1 MKMKNWLFRFA
12 GLLFLGATAW
22 FVPWLFGRL
31 NWEAWWL
38 AVPFALATLM
48 TVLLAGVTLV
58 NGWSL
63 RVPPERRVPPGQEPR
78 VLVVIPTAGEPPDM
92 VYQTARSVLA
102 QDYPTDKIRL
112 VISDDSHRPAIHEV
126 ARRLQ
131 SEFPAAQVMY
141 YEPPLRGSAERRGD
155 AKAGNLNAALEA
167 CLVDGPVPITV
178 FTSLDLPALLPIS
191 YCEDVPFIE
200 MRDADDELTDSAF
213 LRQAIGQLLS
223 DPRAAFVQTVK
234 EAVVG
239 EGDPFNNMEPL
250 FYRRGMLARN
260 ATNSVFPCGSG
271 LVWRREALEDI
282 GWLPVWNLVED
293 FQSGVEALRRGWRG
307 IYLPIVGARGQI
319 APEDIPN
326 YFKQRGTWALDTLR
340 WLFWGRKRGLN
351 WRQYLHFLELGLF
364 YLHSFATLIFTLTPV
379 LALTLGIY
387 PVIATHADYALH
399 FWPFMAATEL
409 MLVALAGGLPY
420 ESVWRSRQMWVGLT
434 PVYIWA
440 GILALVY
447 GPKRKPAYKVTRK
460 VQQAG
465 LYWREILPQ
474 ILLFLALVGSMLYH
488 LATHSFLFEA
498 DWGSLLWAAY
508 FAGLLSQVIGN
519 AGYGLALGL
528 QRVREKGLQW
538 DSSRAG

>member
-1 MKMKNWLFRFA
+1 MIKNWLFRFA
-12 GLLFLGATAW
+12 GILFLGATLW
-22 FVPWLFGRL
+22 FVPWLLGHL
-31 NWEAWWL
+31 NWQAWWL
-38 AVPFALATLM
+38 AGPFVLATLM
-48 TVLLAGVTLV
+48 TVLLAGVTLI

-63 RVPPERRVPPGQEPR
+63 WAPPERQVPSGQEMD

-92 VYQTARSVLA
+92 VYRTARSVLA
-102 QDYPTDKIRL
+102 QDYPTERIRL
-112 VISDDSHRPAIHEV
+112 VISDDSHRAVIHEV

-131 SEFPAAQVMY
+131 NEFPTAQVMY
-141 YEPPLRGSAERRGD
+141 YEPPLRGSTERRGD

-167 CLVDGPVPITV
+167 CSLDGPIPITL
-178 FTSLDLPALLPIS
+178 FMSLDLSARVPVS
-191 YCEDVPFIE
+191 YCEDIPFIE
-200 MRDADDELTDSAF
+200 MRDADDELTDPSF
-213 LRQAIGQLLS
+213 LRKVIGQLLS
-223 DPRAAFVQTVK
+223 DPRAAFVQTIK

-239 EGDPFNNMEPL
+239 KGDPFNNMEPL

-307 IYLPIVGARGQI
+307 IYLPIIGARGQI
-319 APEDIPN
+319 SPEDIPN
-326 YFKQRGTWALDTLR
+326 YFKQRGTWALDTVR
-340 WLFWGRKRGLN
+340 WLFWGKKRGLN
-351 WRQYLHFLELGLF
+351 WRQFLHFLELGLF
-364 YLHSFATLIFTLTPV
+364 YLHSFATLIFILTPV
-379 LALTLGIY
+379 LALALGIY

-409 MLVALAGGLPY
+409 MLVALAGDLPY
-420 ESVWRSRQMWVGLT
+420 ESVWRSRQMWVGLI

-440 GILALVY
+440 AILALVY
-447 GPKRKPAYKVTRK
+447 GPKRKPVYKVTRK
-460 VQQAG
+460 VHQAG
-465 LYWREILPQ
+465 LYWREIMPQ
-474 ILLFLALVGSMLYH
+474 TLLFLALVGSILYH

-519 AGYGLALGL
+519 AWYGLALGL
-528 QRVREKGLQW
+528 RRVQGKGLQW
-538 DSSRAG
+538 DSSHAR

>member
-1 MKMKNWLFRFA
+1 MVVKNRLFRIA
-12 GLLFLGATAW
+12 GILFLGATLW
-22 FVPWLFGRL
+22 FVPWLFAHL
-31 NWEAWWL
+31 NGLAWWL
-38 AVPFALATLM
+38 SIPFALAMLM
-48 TVLLAGVTLV
+48 TVLLAGVTIL

-63 RVPPERRVPPGQEPR
+63 RVPPERVVPRGQEPD

-92 VYQTARSVLA
+92 VYRTARSVLA
-102 QDYPTDKIRL
+102 QDYPTEKIRL
-112 VISDDSHRPAIHEV
+112 VISDDSHRPAIQEV

-131 SEFPAAQVMY
+131 DEFPAARVMY

-167 CLVDGPVPITV
+167 CSVNGPIPITV
-178 FTSLDLPALLPIS
+178 FMSLEIPAVLPIS
-191 YCEDVPFIE
+191 YCGDVSFIE
-200 MRDADDELTDSAF
+200 MRDADDELTDPTF

-223 DPRAAFVQTVK
+223 DPRAAFVQTIK

-239 EGDPFNNMEPL
+239 AGDSFNNMEPL

-340 WLFWGRKRGLN
+340 WLFWGRKWGLN
-351 WRQYLHFLELGLF
+351 FRQRLHFLELGLF
-364 YLHSFATLIFTLTPV
+364 YLHSFATLIFILTPV

-387 PVIATHADYALH
+387 PVVATHAAYALH
-399 FWPFMAATEL
+399 FWPFMAAVEL
-409 MLVALAGGLPY
+409 MLMALAGELPY

-440 GILALVY
+440 AILALVY
-447 GPKRKPAYKVTRK
+447 GPKRKPVYRVTRK
-460 VQQAG
+460 VHQVG

-474 ILLFLALVGSMLYH
+474 MLLFLALVGSMLYH

-508 FAGLLSQVIGN
+508 FAGLLGQVIRN
-519 AGYGLALGL
+519 AGYGLPFGF
-528 QRVREKGLQW
+528 QRVRGKGLQW
-538 DSSRAG
+538 GSPRVS